1 MGKIGLVLEGGS
13 MRGMY
18 TAGVLDT
25 FMDANIKVDGI
36 IGVSAGALFGPNY
49 FSNQKGRVIRY
60 NKNYCND
67 SRYMGLKS
75 FLMTGNLINR
85 DFAYYELTTQHD
97 IFDNETFMKNNT
109 GYYLTVTN
117 VETGKPEY
125 LEIKDIIKEMEKL
138 RATSAIPLV
147 SQIVEIDGKKYLD
160 GGISD
165 SIPVLKCKEMGYDK
179 IIVVLTR
186 PDTYRKK
193 QYSKHLLRLMMLKY
207 MDYPNFLKTVAR
219 RHKMYNHTLNL
230 IAKMEQQGDIFV
242 IRPSDPI
249 NVKVVE
255 RNADNLQKVYD
266 MGVCDCRK
274 QLDALKSYLGNAD
287 NIDKRDKN
295 AEN

>member
-75 FLMTGNLINR
+75 FLTTGNLINR

-219 RHKMYNHTLNL
+219 RHKMYNHTLDL

-242 IRPSDPI
+242 IRPSEPI

-287 NIDKRDKN
+287 NIDKRDEN

>member
-1 MGKIGLVLEGGS
+1 MTKIGLVLEGGS

-25 FMDANIKVDGI
+25 FMDAGIKVDGI

-60 NKNYCND
+60 NKKYCQD
-67 SRYMGLKS
+67 RRYMS
-75 FLMTGNLINR
+75 FWSLLTTGNLINR
-85 DFAYYELTTQHD
+85 DFAYYELTTKRD

-125 LEIKDIIKEMEKL
+125 LEIKDIIEEMEKL

-147 SQIVEIDGKKYLD
+147 SRIVEVDGKKYLD

-165 SIPVLKCKEMGYDK
+165 SIPVMQCKKMGYDK
-179 IIVVLTR
+179 IIVVQTR
-186 PDTYRKK
+186 PVTYRKK
-193 QYSKHLLRLMMLKY
+193 PYSKHLMRLMMLKY
-207 MDYPNFLKTVAR
+207 MDYPEFLKTVAR
-219 RHKMYNHTLNL
+219 RHKMYNHTLDV
-230 IAKMEQQGDIFV
+230 IEQLEKKGEIFV
-242 IRPSDPI
+242 IQPSEAI

-255 RNADNLQKVYD
+255 RNAENLQSIYD
-266 MGVCDCRK
+266 MGVRDCK
-274 QLDALKSYLGNAD
+274 KSLEGLKSYLGLT
-287 NIDKRDKN
+287 
-295 AEN
+295 EN